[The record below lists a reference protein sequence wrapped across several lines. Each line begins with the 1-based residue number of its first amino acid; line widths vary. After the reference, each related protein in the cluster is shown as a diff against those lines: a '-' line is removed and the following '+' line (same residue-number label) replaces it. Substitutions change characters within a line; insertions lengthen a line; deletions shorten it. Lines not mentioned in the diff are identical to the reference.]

1 MIYLLKFLCC
11 YCLLPDSI
19 RPFEVVAAAVVEV
32 VVVAAAVEIVSAAVE
47 VVAAVGVVVA
57 VGIKLYRN
65 KYA

>member
-19 RPFEVVAAAVVEV
+19 RPFEVVAAVVEV